1 MGKKIKNP
9 VLGIKI
15 KEPFVFAEQ
24 NYKNYKIKGIV
35 GEITLYGDEDLIRV
49 AYECGLGAKNAC
61 GFGCIESAK
70 RD

>member
-1 MGKKIKNP
+1 
-9 VLGIKI
+9 
-15 KEPFVFAEQ
+15 
-24 NYKNYKIKGIV
+24 
-35 GEITLYGDEDLIRV
+35 LIRV